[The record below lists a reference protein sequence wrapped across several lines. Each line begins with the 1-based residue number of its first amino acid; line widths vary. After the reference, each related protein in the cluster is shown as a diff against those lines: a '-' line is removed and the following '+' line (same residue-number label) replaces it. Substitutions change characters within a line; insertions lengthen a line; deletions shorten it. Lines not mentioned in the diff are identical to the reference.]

1 MSKDKIKKNLSMSYS
16 DWKMYSDYQ
25 YKGIIGQLMKYDHGQ
40 LEEDLPNKKYNKILE
55 IGPGPHPHIQ
65 YIKHDFDKYY
75 ILEKEEKIIKHYK
88 KFKNNTNQII
98 PVIGANPDDGLK
110 IGVSN

>member
-1 MSKDKIKKNLSMSYS
+1 MSKHKIKKNLSMSYS

-75 ILEKEEKIIKHYK
+75 ILEKEEEIIKHYK
-88 KFKNNTNQII
+88 KFKNKEIIIKNYKTNKI
-98 PVIGANPDDGLK
+98 PFKNNP
-110 IGVSN
+110 